1 MVTLGLGTYRV
12 RGSVADA
19 VRMALAEGCPLID
32 TAPNYGHGTAQQQIG
47 EVMGAG
53 RDHGPLTVS
62 SKVGFLTAG
71 IRDDA
76 QAAGVLPPQSLAGH
90 CIQSGYLRWQL
101 DRTLAE
107 LHAPRLGVLYLHN
120 PDHHHDGDPGAL
132 LGRVR
137 AAFAACEEAHDARLI
152 DAYGVAT
159 WHGLAGD
166 RRPLAFTVSDL
177 VRTARDVAGDAHRFG
192 AVQLPV
198 NLVRLSALTR
208 AVRHGD
214 GPLVDAENAGIQV
227 AVSAPLHG
235 GELLDLVS
243 ADLAELIRPEL
254 SPAQACLL
262 VAASAPGVSSVL
274 VSTGDAD
281 HWRQAADVVN
291 TVPKLP
297 ARDLRRIVDVL
308 DPRP

>member
-12 RGSVADA
+12 RGSVAGA
-19 VRMALAEGCPLID
+19 VRMALAEGCALID
-32 TAPNYGHGTAQQQIG
+32 TAPNYERGTAQQQIG
-47 EVMGAG
+47 AVIGAG
-53 RDHGPLTVS
+53 RLDDPLTMS
-62 SKVGFLTAG
+62 SKVGFLTPG
-71 IRDDA
+71 IRRDA
-76 QAAGVLPPQSLAGH
+76 QAAGVLPPRSLLGH
-90 CIQSGYLRWQL
+90 CIEAAYLRWQL
-101 DRTLAE
+101 RRTLAE

-132 LGRVR
+132 LGRIR
-137 AAFAACEEAHDARLI
+137 AAFAACEEAHDIRLI

-159 WHGLAGD
+159 WRGLADD
-166 RRPLAFTVSDL
+166 RRPSAFTVADL
-177 VRTARDVAGDAHRFG
+177 IRTARDVAGDAHHFR

-198 NLVRLSALTR
+198 SLVRLSALTR

-214 GPLVDAENAGIQV
+214 GPLADAEDAGVQV

-235 GELLDLVS
+235 GELLDLAS
-243 ADLAELIRPEL
+243 ADLAGLIRPGL
-254 SPAQACLL
+254 NPAQACLL

-274 VSTGDAD
+274 VSTCNKD
-281 HWRQAADVVN
+281 HWRQAVDIVSI
-291 TVPKLP
+291 VPQLP